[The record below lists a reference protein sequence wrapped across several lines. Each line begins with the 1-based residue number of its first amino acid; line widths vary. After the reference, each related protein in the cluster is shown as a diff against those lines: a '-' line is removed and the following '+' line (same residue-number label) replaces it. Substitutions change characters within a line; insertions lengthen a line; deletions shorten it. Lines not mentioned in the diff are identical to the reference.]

1 MSKLLHKKLGI
12 FLFIIG
18 LWVCG
23 HSQTATIRGKVTD
36 GESGEVLLGATVRL
50 FQGDAMKGGAYT
62 DLEGTYTITTAPG
75 DYKLIISYVSYIDDT
90 LQVTATEDEVAFNE
104 TLLFQDMQIR
114 EDLKV
119 EIVARAN
126 RASTVNLYN
135 QKRNS
140 INTIDG
146 VSVDLIQRTGDPDV
160 ASAMQRITGVTVEG
174 GKYVYVRG
182 LGDRYSK
189 STLNG
194 AELPSLDPN
203 RNTVQ
208 MDIFPSNLIDNVIV
222 YKNFTP
228 DLPGNFTGGL
238 IDVRT
243 KDFPDR
249 FQLNVSASFGIND
262 QASFQDDFLTYQT
275 GDTDWLGYDDGTR
288 ELPQVIQDQL
298 DRGGVPSRTFDAR
311 DTETIN
317 ALDRASKAFDTP
329 IFPNRDQSSL
339 NQNYQFSIGDQ
350 FDLFGRPFGYIAS
363 LTYRS
368 NYSYYNPEDHKGQTG
383 RWKNTS
389 SPGNIT
395 ETLNRELELA
405 DEQGGREV
413 LWGTLVKLSY
423 KPRTA
428 HKFSLNYMH
437 NQGGNSTARAMVG
450 PIPSDD
456 IALQFQTRTLG
467 YLERSMNVYQ
477 LQGEHAFGSKEGQ
490 DAKLTMDWIASYTN
504 STQDEP
510 DLRFFS
516 NDFRINQSG
525 DTLFDI
531 QPNLYPP
538 PNRFFRELD
547 EQNLDIKVNFEIP
560 FNGAGDQ
567 EGKIKFGGAYTDRQ
581 RDFIERRFEFREGQ
595 AANKYDGDPA
605 AYFAE
610 SNLGVFVEQLGTSGL
625 VRERVFVQDAS
636 EDRNAYEGEQ
646 TILGLYAMAEIPFTA
661 RLKSIVGARFE
672 QTDATTTSNDQSLD
686 PGELD
691 LDDFLPAV
699 HFIYAIDE
707 NMNVRAGYARTL
719 ARPTFREFSPF
730 VSFDFVGDF
739 LLIGNPNLERT
750 LIDNFDLR
758 WEWYPSPSEV
768 VTVSAFFKNFDNPIE
783 KVINPEAANLEL
795 TYENVG
801 SAEALGLEFE
811 FRKTLGFIS
820 PSLANFQIGG
830 NASLIRSRVDIEGS
844 ELELIQSVDPD
855 REDRR
860 PLYGQSPFAVNAE
873 LAYVDDVN
881 AGIRASL
888 SYNIFGERIAV
899 VGGINPNVFE
909 QPRGLLNFS
918 VRKALGNFA
927 VRFRANNL
935 LNPEYKQIQEYLGQE
950 YIYQNY
956 TVGRSYSLS
965 LSYQI
970 R

>member
-1 MSKLLHKKLGI
+1 MIKLLHKTLGI
-12 FLFIIG
+12 ILLMMG
-18 LWVCG
+18 MWVSG
-23 HSQTATIRGKVTD
+23 NAQTATIRGKVTD
-36 GESGEVLLGATVRL
+36 GESGEVLLGATVRM
-50 FQGDAMKGGAYT
+50 FEGATMKGGAYT
-62 DLEGTYTITTAPG
+62 DLEGSYTITTAPG
-75 DYKLIISYVSYIDDT
+75 DYTLIISYVSYIDDT
-90 LQVTATEDEVAFNE
+90 LQVAAAEEEVVFNE

-119 EIVARAN
+119 EIVARASQ
-126 RASTVNLYN
+126 ASTVTLYN

-228 DLPGNFTGGL
+228 DLPGNFAGGL

-249 FQLNVSASFGIND
+249 FQLNASASFGVNT
-262 QASFQDDFLTYQT
+262 QASFEDNFLTYQT

-288 ELPQVIQDQL
+288 ELPGFIQELQ
-298 DRGGVPSRTFDAR
+298 DRGGVPSRTFDAS
-311 DTETIN
+311 DAQTIN
-317 ALDRASKAFDTP
+317 DLDRASKSFDTP

-339 NQNYQFSIGDQ
+339 NQNYQISLGDQ
-350 FDLFGRPFGYIAS
+350 FNLFGRPFGYIAS

-368 NYSYYNPEDHKGQTG
+368 NYNYYDDGQTG

-395 ETLNRELELA
+395 ETLNRELELD

-428 HKFSLNYMH
+428 HKFSFNYMH
-437 NQGGNSTARAMVG
+437 NQSGSSSARAMVG

-456 IALQFQTRTLG
+456 FDLQFQTRTLG
-467 YLERSMNVYQ
+467 YIERSMDVFQ
-477 LQGEHAFGSKEGQ
+477 LEGDHAFGSGEGQ
-490 DAKLTMDWIASYTN
+490 DAKFNMDWIASYTD
-504 STQDEP
+504 SRQEEP

-516 NDFRINQSG
+516 NDFRLSSG
-525 DTLFDI
+525 DTIFDI

-538 PNRFFRELD
+538 PNRFFRSLD
-547 EQNLDIKVNFEIP
+547 EQNYDIKVNFEIP
-560 FNGAGDQ
+560 FQGAGDQ
-567 EGKIKFGGAYTDRQ
+567 QGKIKFGGAYTDRQ
-581 RDFIERRFEFREGQ
+581 RDFEELRFEFREGQ
-595 AANKYDGDPA
+595 AAERYNGRPA

-610 SNLGVFVEQLGTSGL
+610 SNLGVFVESIGSGGI
-625 VRERVFVQDAS
+625 VRERLFVQDAS
-636 EDRNAYEGEQ
+636 EDRNAYDGEQ
-646 TILGLYAMAEIPFTA
+646 TIIGVYAMAEIPFTA
-661 RLKSIVGARFE
+661 RLKGIGGIRYE
-672 QTDATTTSNDQSLD
+672 QTDATTTSRDADLD

-691 LDDFLPAV
+691 LDDFLPAA
-699 HFIYAIDE
+699 HLIFAIEE
-707 NMNVRAGYARTL
+707 NMNVRTGYARTL

-739 LLIGNPNLERT
+739 LLIGNPNLDRT

-758 WEWYPSPSEV
+758 WEWFPSPSEL
-768 VTVSAFFKNFDNPIE
+768 VTVSAFYKNFQDPIE

-811 FRKTLGFIS
+811 FRKTLEFLS
-820 PSLANFQIGG
+820 PSLANFQLGG
-830 NASLIRSRVDIEGS
+830 NASLIRSRVDIDAD
-844 ELELIQSVDPD
+844 ELALIQSVDPE

-860 PLYGQSPFAVNAE
+860 PLYGQSPFAINAE
-873 LAYVDDVN
+873 LAYVDDLD

-888 SYNIFGERIAV
+888 SYNIFGERISV
-899 VGGINPNVFE
+899 VGGINPDVYE

-918 VRKALGNFA
+918 IRKAFGNFA

-935 LNPEYKQIQEYLGQE
+935 LNPEYKQTQEYLGQE

-956 TVGRSYSLS
+956 KVGTSYSLS